1 MKTPNVSRRNFL
13 RVTTLAGGGLMMGFE
28 MLGKV
33 IPEGI
38 AADVMFS
45 PSAYLIIDPKGV
57 VTLMAPNPEIGQGV
71 KTALPM
77 LLAEELDVDWK
88 KVIVNQA
95 PFDNEKYGNQSA
107 GGSGAVRSRWESTRK
122 AGATA
127 RYMLV
132 AAGAQ
137 AWQVPAEECITEN
150 GFVIHKPSG
159 KKLNYGELT
168 AKAAGITVP
177 PDVPLK
183 DPKDYKI
190 IGKRVHNVDNK
201 AIATGK
207 PLFGID
213 TRREGMLFA
222 L

>member
-13 RVTTLAGGGLMMGFE
+13 RVTTLAGGGMMLGFE

-45 PSAYLIIDPKGV
+45 PSAYLIIDPKGI

-95 PFDNEKYGNQSA
+95 PFDTEKYGNQSA
-107 GGSGAVRSRWESTRK
+107 GGSGAVRSRWESARK

-132 AAGAQ
+132 TAAGQ
-137 AWQVPAEECITEN
+137 TWNVP
-150 GFVIHKPSG
+150 VSSP
-159 KKLNYGELT
+159 
-168 AKAAGITVP
+168 
-177 PDVPLK
+177 
-183 DPKDYKI
+183 
-190 IGKRVHNVDNK
+190 
-201 AIATGK
+201 
-207 PLFGID
+207 
-213 TRREGMLFA
+213 
-222 L
+222 